1 MAVATTIAATITTV
15 DDVPAATITTTI
27 DDVPAATITSTID
40 DVPAATITSTTTID
54 EASLPKQTYIK

>member
-15 DDVPAATITTTI
+15 
-27 DDVPAATITSTID
+27 D

>member
-15 DDVPAATITTTI
+15 DDVPAATN
-27 DDVPAATITSTID
+27 TSTID